1 MIQKGAACIILQTAS
16 FLVYTESD
24 SYSCRRARGF
34 IMSTLDELIHYCN
47 EKHPIGALMLT
58 GEAGCGKTYMVGKEL
73 KKALKDTHVIIRISL
88 FGMDSAKALHAA
100 IRHKW
105 LEACM
110 PVLGSLQKAKDKGIF
125 SAFSSVIKKFNPVA
139 GGAADVMVSMNVLD
153 SVNIKPEIEDFITH
167 DKRKVILVYDD
178 LERTKMNIAELMG
191 VINEYCENKHFNSII
206 IVNEESL
213 AGEWEKD
220 KVTCHMLKEKTVS
233 HTLHH
238 IPDYDEVINAILS
251 AEKWQTPEYAEYLME
266 HEDLIRDVFIADSEK
281 PEKTYLT
288 DKDRKYHNFRTLTK
302 GLHRFYR
309 VFYHLQKTG
318 TDVPDRRLY
327 SFLAYYLAMESGI
340 CRGGI
345 PCIDISDDDI
355 REFYPK
361 YSPEYM
367 TEAERKWIAAGVWD
381 KAAFTEENGSLQ

>member
-47 EKHPIGALMLT
+47 EEDPIGALMLT
-58 GEAGCGKTYMVGKEL
+58 GEGGCGKTYLIGKEL